1 MDKILPQ
8 SEDWQNHPLSEV
20 YPVLYID
27 AIHYSGWDEGVI
39 RKEREVSELYEE
51 LETELGCHLPDLQ
64 VLCCSEEGYPALRP
78 FRLSVDFAV
87 ALPPRPRPLPKNR
100 KECYAIGPEKA

>member
-1 MDKILPQ
+1 M
-8 SEDWQNHPLSEV
+8 
-20 YPVLYID
+20 LYID

-100 KECYAIGPEKA
+100 KECYAIGLEKA